1 MQNENMPQEG
11 VPMGGGDQNM
21 GGGAPADSGAAPA
34 PQGGGEQNMGGSAP
48 ADAAPMPEKKKP
60 WWKFW

>member
-1 MQNENMPQEG
+1 MQNENMPQDG
-11 VPMGGGDQNM
+11 APTGGDDQNMGGGAAPADAGAAPTPQGGGDQNM
-21 GGGAPADSGAAPA
+21 GG
-34 PQGGGEQNMGGSAP
+34 P